1 VDAIAAHA
9 THEAVPALACSALW
23 DLAADGEHRNTS
35 VLCSGWPRLPRC
47 TADGRAAMVA
57 AGLIGNAA
65 NALAATDSFLVVG
78 QACGLLRKLAV
89 DRERPPARLHAA

>member
-1 VDAIAAHA
+1 
-9 THEAVPALACSALW
+9 
-23 DLAADGEHRNTS
+23 
-35 VLCSGWPRLPRC
+35 
-47 TADGRAAMVA
+47 MVA